1 MRKPARFWKIP
12 RKGRTRTNLN
22 GSAAAWAAASYF
34 MRPGGV
40 AAGKRYDVHDGN
52 SCSLFHWWGWPGN
65 LWQTETPV
73 STRLV
78 MNEDK
83 VKGPAEKLSGRIRW
97 LALLGGFVT
106 VATLTTFAA
115 PAAQVAP
122 TSFVAAPSGANS
134 NTKLRAAAEPFENL
148 TEISFTA
155 AWTTIDQ
162 TAAKAEA
169 AAGGARG
176 SLSKDA
182 AVQLDA
188 QIAAIKSALQRH
200 DRAEVALSSIEG
212 YRVLVS
218 AVTDNAKI
226 PTEVSLLDYA
236 GFRYNANLK
245 AHPIRWD
252 EMAATVSF
260 ARKTWDTLLP
270 RAKASPV
277 ATRFEKAITDMDK
290 AVIQRNESLAA
301 SSVKT
306 ELDLVDQLEKFF
318 SAH

>member
-1 MRKPARFWKIP
+1 M
-12 RKGRTRTNLN
+12 
-22 GSAAAWAAASYF
+22 S
-34 MRPGGV
+34 
-40 AAGKRYDVHDGN
+40 
-52 SCSLFHWWGWPGN
+52 
-65 LWQTETPV
+65 
-73 STRLV
+73 
-78 MNEDK
+78 EDK
-83 VKGPAEKLSGRIRW
+83 GKGQAEKEKLSGRIRW
-97 LALLGGFVT
+97 LAFLGAVVT

-115 PAAQVAP
+115 PAAQMAP
-122 TSFVAAPSGANS
+122 TTFVAVPSAANS

-155 AWTTIDQ
+155 AWTRIDQ

-169 AAGGARG
+169 AAGRARG

-188 QIAAIKSALQRH
+188 QIAAIKSALQQH
-200 DRAEVALSSIEG
+200 DRAGLALSSIEG

-236 GFRYNANLK
+236 GFRYDANLK

-252 EMAATVSF
+252 EMASTVSF
-260 ARKTWDTLLP
+260 ARKTWNTLSP
-270 RAKASPV
+270 TAKASPV
-277 ATRFEKAITDMDK
+277 ATKFEKAISDMGK
-290 AVIQRNESLAA
+290 AVVERNKSLAA

-306 ELDLVDQLEKFF
+306 ELALVDQLEKFF